1 MASPKDNM
9 EQLEELFRQDGRGCL
24 LIGYETG
31 MDKPHAAISYQLYP
45 VNPEQDGMTYQFLGL
60 LHVGVE
66 TDRILAFVP
75 DTRLEIYRFPRMSDV
90 PSISRD
96 IPVREYITDKLL
108 PHIRRYGLEPVVS
121 VNLRD
126 AVFMRSALK
135 RPMEPDGRLRLTAA
149 EIDRLMD
156 FRLLVRDDGSR
167 VRLDRLPELPFPA
180 ELLPSHRHVGVL
192 EAVNELYL
200 QSSAPY
206 LMFCDQDDVWK
217 EEKIISAVKCIEN
230 IDKPALYSSA
240 VEVVDKDLTFIRK
253 SFTDNTFK
261 NPLYDILTYGTPG
274 CTFVFNKALMEKL
287 KQYKPSVISM
297 HDSWIS
303 FVCLAVNGFFYSDQ
317 NAYIMYRQHDANVL
331 GAQRHS
337 LKDTLMGIVKN
348 KNVLRSDMAKEILK
362 GYSEMMPEKTKE
374 AFIAFAE
381 YKENLKYKLKILMLP
396 YNKKKTTKRTFEKVK
411 LRVVFNTI

>member
-1 MASPKDNM
+1 MKIGILTHQYINNYGAFLQAWALR
-9 EQLEELFRQDGRGCL
+9 EAIAELFPNDEVQIID
-24 LIGYETG
+24 Y
-31 MDKPHAAISYQLYP
+31 
-45 VNPEQDGMTYQFLGL
+45 
-60 LHVGVE
+60 
-66 TDRILAFVP
+66 
-75 DTRLEIYRFPRMSDV
+75 
-90 PSISRD
+90 
-96 IPVREYITDKLL
+96 
-108 PHIRRYGLEPVVS
+108 
-121 VNLRD
+121 VNLKHFIINAGGWFRFYKNRESFKD
-126 AVFMRSALK
+126 WMEKIKLPRTFAKARNQEMILSKRCFNAKQINALDFDCIIVGSDEVWNYKDTKGNAALK
-135 RPMEPDGRLRLTAA
+135 FGEGLT
-149 EIDRLMD
+149 
-156 FRLLVRDDGSR
+156 
-167 VRLDRLPELPFPA
+167 
-180 ELLPSHRHVGVL
+180 
-192 EAVNELYL
+192 
-200 QSSAPY
+200 
-206 LMFCDQDDVWK
+206 C
-217 EEKIISAVKCIEN
+217 
-230 IDKPALYSSA
+230 
-240 VEVVDKDLTFIRK
+240 
-253 SFTDNTFK
+253 K
-261 NPLYDILTYGTPG
+261 NLIAY
-274 CTFVFNKALMEKL
+274 KALMEKL